1 MKLMM
6 VTLFRRAAVETILPP
21 FAGLVKCL
29 LHDVPE
35 SPDKARRGKTG
46 EHHHDEFLGKR
57 AGHNSDRSRSPATGG
72 DVLLDFGLR
81 ILRNN
86 PNVETSRPSD
96 ARHAGR
102 EGWFLS
108 QFAGALVQFDASHVK
123 QAPL

>member
-1 MKLMM
+1 MM
-6 VTLFRRAAVETILPP
+6 NFWVNVLDTILTE
-21 FAGLVKCL
+21 AGLL
-29 LHDVPE
+29 PQ
-35 SPDKARRGKTG
+35 
-46 EHHHDEFLGKR
+46 
-57 AGHNSDRSRSPATGG
+57 GG

-108 QFAGALVQFDASHVK
+108 QFAGALV
-123 QAPL
+123 